1 MSYNKNMP
9 DLEPIQVEVEMQQT
23 VKVGMIGDFDV
34 DRHSHSATNE
44 AIHHAASAL
53 GILADVCW
61 LPTGSLEQQPTSALE
76 RYDALWCSPGSPYQS
91 MEGALRAIRFARERN
106 RVFIGT

>member
-1 MSYNKNMP
+1 MK
-9 DLEPIQVEVEMQQT
+9 QT
-23 VKVGMIGDFDV
+23 VKVGVIGDFDA
-34 DRHSHSATNE
+34 DRRSHSATNA

-61 LPTGSLEQQPTSALE
+61 LPTGSLEEQPASALE

-91 MEGALRAIRFARERN
+91 MEGALRAIRFARERDYP
-106 RVFIGT
+106 FIGT